1 MHAHAAI
8 PGCLFHGSSLFHQQT
23 KTGSFVFIC
32 RAAAI
37 ASLLLLSGCVHTVPF
52 RDANGRIIPGSIA
65 AMETLNIGGIS
76 QSIWFR
82 GVSQSNLALILLHGG
97 PGTSESALF
106 RYYNSA
112 LEQHFLVV
120 YWEQRGTRRSFHSD
134 ILPASMTIAR
144 FVRDLDEV
152 VDLVRTRFDK
162 DKVVLLGHSWGT
174 VLGTIY
180 TSRHP
185 DKVSA
190 YAGVAQV
197 ADVPEG
203 RRLSYKFA
211 VSEAIKRGNSGAV
224 SELETIGPPPYDS
237 VDERLAT
244 GKWVE
249 QFGGMFHA
257 DLSTGKLIWAALNTD
272 EAGVVDLVKFGKGNR
287 FSLVQLE
294 DEISKLSLSKHYRSF
309 KVPIF
314 FLLGRHDRH
323 VSAALAE
330 QYFDMIDAPYKRLI
344 WFEQSA
350 HNPHFEEP
358 EKFNKVLIEEV
369 LPISRIRGR

>member
-1 MHAHAAI
+1 MAHHYSI
-8 PGCLFHGSSLFHQQT
+8 NKRKP
-23 KTGSFVFIC
+23 TGFVFIC

-52 RDANGRIIPGSIA
+52 RDANGRIIRGSIA
-65 AMETLNIGGIS
+65 AMEAVNIGGIS

-82 GVSQSNLALILLHGG
+82 GVSQSNLAFILLHGG
-97 PGTSESALF
+97 PGTSESAIF

-120 YWEQRGTRRSFHSD
+120 YWEQRGTGRSFHSD

-211 VSEAIKRGNSGAV
+211 VSEAIKRGNSGA

-237 VDERLAT
+237 VDERLTT

-249 QFGGMFHA
+249 QFGGLFHA
-257 DLSTGKLIWAALNTD
+257 ELSTGKCSGQVISDTRIGGIAAI
-272 EAGVVDLVKFGKGNR
+272 F
-287 FSLVQLE
+287 
-294 DEISKLSLSKHYRSF
+294 LS
-309 KVPIF
+309 
-314 FLLGRHDRH
+314 
-323 VSAALAE
+323 
-330 QYFDMIDAPYKRLI
+330 
-344 WFEQSA
+344 
-350 HNPHFEEP
+350 
-358 EKFNKVLIEEV
+358 
-369 LPISRIRGR
+369 